1 MKTLQFKTNIKLNGI
16 IGKCYLFQ
24 ASTDEDFKNS
34 PKRPD
39 DDKIFILQTGSI
51 LKSHYTEQDIAEQN
65 AFNNLEALQDGQPVV
80 VNNKNYI
87 VKING
92 NYSDAGYLLEI

>member
-1 MKTLQFKTNIKLNGI
+1 MTTLQFKTNIKLSGI

-24 ASTDEDFKNS
+24 ASTDESFKNS
-34 PKRPD
+34 RKRPD

-51 LKSHYTEQDIAEQN
+51 LKSHYTEQDYAEQN
-65 AFNNLEALQDGQPVV
+65 AFNALDPLQNGQQVI
-80 VNNKNYI
+80 VNGKNYI

-92 NYSDAGYLLEI
+92 NYSDAGYLVEI